1 MSEILITQE
10 PSAPIEIDAIAGRVL
25 TVTRPPEV
33 YVPYIGA
40 NGHWWIAGTD
50 SGQPARGEAGAKGSD
65 GQPGERGQPGEPG
78 ERGERGERGE
88 PGADG
93 TNGQNAD
100 PAIVAAIHAAAE
112 QAGTDA
118 AAAKNA
124 AEAAEKLSKDTLARA
139 DHTAQ
144 TLADMPTVISGRAPC
159 LKTGSLNL
167 TRIYFPRPF
176 ATVPDVV
183 PGIYDFGGNQRLV
196 TMVGLT
202 AEYVDL
208 ITNYWHAGNT
218 FTYIAIGRLAD

>member
-1 MSEILITQE
+1 MSCSFSLNQIHFLYTHQRYIEKHRYIVIGLIARAHAELHALGFKGGLQHL
-10 PSAPIEIDAIAGRVL
+10 AG
-25 TVTRPPEV
+25 
-33 YVPYIGA
+33 GA
-40 NGHWWIAGTD
+40 VELALHD
-50 SGQPARGEAGAKGSD
+50 PLGQMDDRHVHPAQA
-65 GQPGERGQPGEPG
+65 QPVGRLQ
-78 ERGERGERGE
+78 
-88 PGADG
+88 
-93 TNGQNAD
+93 T
-100 PAIVAAIHAAAE
+100 E

-208 ITNYWHAGNT
+208 ITNYWHARNT

>member
-1 MSEILITQE
+1 MGELVGDE
-10 PSAPIEIDAIAGRVL
+10 AAEAARVSRVDGL
-25 TVTRPPEV
+25 LELREV
-33 YVPYIGA
+33 EGDV
-40 NGHWWIAGTD
+40 
-50 SGQPARGEAGAKGSD
+50 
-65 GQPGERGQPGEPG
+65 
-78 ERGERGERGE
+78 
-88 PGADG
+88 
-93 TNGQNAD
+93 
-100 PAIVAAIHAAAE
+100 AAAE

-208 ITNYWHAGNT
+208 ITNYWHARNT